1 MSMWNAYICQNPD
14 TPARTLD
21 GEAIVITPD
30 DSVLHTLNDTA
41 TFIWDRADGTRT
53 LQAIADEMLE
63 EFEVDAE
70 TLQREAISFVEDA
83 VRRGLLLA
91 SDQPSNQASRG

>member
-1 MSMWNAYICQNPD
+1 MSMWNTYIRQNPD

-53 LQAIADEMLE
+53 LQAIADQMRE
-63 EFEVDAE
+63 EFDVDPD
-70 TLQREAISFVEDA
+70 TLQREAVAFVEDA
-83 VRRGLLLA
+83 VKRGLLLA
-91 SDQPSNQASRG
+91 SEKPAPG

>member
-1 MSMWNAYICQNPD
+1 MWNAYILQNPD

-53 LQAIADEMLE
+53 LQAIAEEMTDE
-63 EFEVDAE
+63 FDVDTE
-70 TLQREAISFVEDA
+70 TLQREAVAFVEDA
-83 VRRGLLLA
+83 VKRGLLLV
-91 SDQPSNQASRG
+91 SDQPLSG

>member
-1 MSMWNAYICQNPD
+1 MWNAYIKQNPD

-53 LQAIADEMLE
+53 LQAIAGELGA
-63 EFEVDAE
+63 EFEVDPE
-70 TLQREAISFVEDA
+70 TLQREAIAFVEDA

-91 SDQPSNQASRG
+91 TDQPSLG

>member
-1 MSMWNAYICQNPD
+1 MWNQYIRQNPD

-21 GEAIVITPD
+21 GEAIVITPE

-53 LQAIADEMLE
+53 LKAIAAEMATV
-63 EFEVDAE
+63 FDVDPE
-70 TLQREAISFVEDA
+70 TLQKEAVAFVEDA
-83 VRRGLLLA
+83 VRRGLMLA
-91 SDQPSNQASRG
+91 SDRPEP